1 MVVGELHGARANIE
15 AIKFLVAKLKPRSIA
30 FEWPRQW
37 QAIIDTI
44 RQEEKK
50 DIPQIF
56 STLKDGRIS
65 MEHISFLHTLKKD
78 ILIYAVDTDNSSSWN
93 ERDKSIASRLTE
105 LIKDSRNLPM
115 LVILGRLHARKH
127 NFVIHGEKY
136 IPVGSLLMGDVTH
149 IQMRYAGG
157 AINNLGLVNLPRDK
171 EAEKY
176 EPHAPFLAP
185 ARSKYFTLSLF
196 LGKTIPATLI

>member
-1 MVVGELHGARANIE
+1 MHGARANIG
-15 AIKFLVAKLKPRSIA
+15 AIKFLAAKLKPRSIA
-30 FEWPRQW
+30 FEWPDQW
-37 QAIIDTI
+37 QATIDTM

-65 MEHISFLHTLKKD
+65 LEHLSFLHTLKKD
-78 ILIYAVDTDNSSSWN
+78 IRIYAVDTDNSSSWN
-93 ERDKSIASRLTE
+93 ERDKSIASRLTG
-105 LIKDSRNLPM
+105 LIKDSRNLPT

-171 EAEKY
+171 EAEKH
-176 EPHAPFLAP
+176 EPHAPCLVP
-185 ARSKYFTLSLF
+185 SLSKYFDLSMF
-196 LGKTIPATLI
+196 LGRTTPVTLI